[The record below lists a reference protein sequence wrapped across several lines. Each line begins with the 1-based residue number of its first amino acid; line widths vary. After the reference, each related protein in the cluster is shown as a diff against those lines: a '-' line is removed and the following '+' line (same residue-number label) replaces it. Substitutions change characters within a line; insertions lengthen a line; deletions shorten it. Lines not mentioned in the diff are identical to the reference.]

1 MGWYIGTMKS
11 KLKNDIQKVIASCSS
26 KKQNV
31 YLTPLD
37 VNLKKKNAQIPMQD
51 SVLSPHIQQSSGE
64 GNVLEAAEQH
74 ACGSWCQGVACP
86 GQTGDHAQAPSSFLP
101 WKTAPLTN
109 SVMLAF
115 LR

>member
-37 VNLKKKNAQIPMQD
+37 VNLKKKMHKFPCRTVCCLHTYNNLLEKVMCWR
-51 SVLSPHIQQSSGE
+51 LQSSTH
-64 GNVLEAAEQH
+64 V
-74 ACGSWCQGVACP
+74 VP
-86 GQTGDHAQAPSSFLP
+86 GA
-101 WKTAPLTN
+101 KE
-109 SVMLAF
+109 
-115 LR
+115 

>member
-1 MGWYIGTMKS
+1 MKS

-37 VNLKKKNAQIPMQD
+37 VNLKKKKYAQITMQD

-64 GNVLEAAEQH
+64 GSVLEAADQH
-74 ACGSWCQGVACP
+74 ACGSWCQGGVACP

-101 WKTAPLTN
+101 WRTAPLTN